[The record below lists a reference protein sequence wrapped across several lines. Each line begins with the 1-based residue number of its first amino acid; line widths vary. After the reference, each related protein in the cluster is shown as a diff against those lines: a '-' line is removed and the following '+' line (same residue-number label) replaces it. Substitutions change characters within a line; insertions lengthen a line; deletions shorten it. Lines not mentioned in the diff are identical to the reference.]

1 MAKRGANKT
10 MIHKTLQRVTKIEKH
25 EQKIVCIS
33 GITFIVYAHCLMSGK
48 QNNLNAIGSK

>member
-1 MAKRGANKT
+1 MAKGGASKT
-10 MIHKTLQRVTKIEKH
+10 IIYKTLQRVKKIEKH